1 MKENIIERIVYDIL
15 QDKKLSGFSTKW
27 ANRESKLTLM
37 TCQPCVDKHGT
48 IVDIRFAE
56 LKPNVMAHER
66 CKCEYV
72 PMRVKK
78 AGTATTLGEYG
89 ADVYLLK
96 YRKLPDYYINKIQ
109 ARKAGWRNMKGN
121 LSEVL
126 PNMMIGGDRFNN
138 RDGKLPQKS
147 GRIWY
152 ESDINYDDGYRN
164 HQRILYSNDGL
175 IFVSYDHYQTYY
187 EIT

>member
-27 ANRESKLTLM
+27 ANWESKLTLM

-78 AGTATTLGEYG
+78 AG
-89 ADVYLLK
+89 
-96 YRKLPDYYINKIQ
+96 
-109 ARKAGWRNMKGN
+109 
-121 LSEVL
+121 
-126 PNMMIGGDRFNN
+126 
-138 RDGKLPQKS
+138 
-147 GRIWY
+147 RIWY
-152 ESDINYDDGYRN
+152 EADINYDDGYRN